1 MKSEGAAD
9 KAAAQTAAS
18 RDQGKNNHWKGEN
31 GYWQGSFSHLA
42 KENAEN
48 LKNQASDKAEAFK
61 NNAAETAENAKA
73 KAYDSVPSGNSN

>member
-1 MKSEGAAD
+1 MG
-9 KAAAQTAAS
+9 
-18 RDQGKNNHWKGEN
+18 NM
-31 GYWQGSFSHLA
+31 GYLHFSFSHLA

-61 NNAAETAENAKA
+61 NSAAETAENAKT